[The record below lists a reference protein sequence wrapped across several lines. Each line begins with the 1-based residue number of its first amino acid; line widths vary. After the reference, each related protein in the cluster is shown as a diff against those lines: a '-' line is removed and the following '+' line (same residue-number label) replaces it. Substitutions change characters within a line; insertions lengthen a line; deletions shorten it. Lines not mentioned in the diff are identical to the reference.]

1 MQKLYVLFDV
11 TKLAASYNVVPHCVC
26 LRDHAL
32 KRDPNLELTTHCK
45 IIKFLILVVTLPLT
59 FQNAVQRF
67 VKQMP
72 RRITLPVN
80 APVQGQMS
88 TRAKS
93 ANVSHHGTQ

>member
-1 MQKLYVLFDV
+1 M
-11 TKLAASYNVVPHCVC
+11 
-26 LRDHAL
+26 
-32 KRDPNLELTTHCK
+32 
-45 IIKFLILVVTLPLT
+45 VTLPLT

-80 APVQGQMS
+80 VPVQGQMS

-93 ANVSHHGTQ
+93 ANVSHHGAQ

>member
-1 MQKLYVLFDV
+1 MHLFV
-11 TKLAASYNVVPHCVC
+11 
-26 LRDHAL
+26 RDHTL

-59 FQNAVQRF
+59 FQNVVQRF